1 MGGYEPLAVQVIAP
15 SDGYATAYVGNE
27 SDADVYFDDVEV
39 VHGQG
44 LQVQETHYDPT
55 GLELAGPS
63 GTTPGLEALS
73 QYKFNGKE
81 TLPLPVGW

>member
-1 MGGYEPLAVQVIAP
+1 M
-15 SDGYATAYVGNE
+15 
-27 SDADVYFDDVEV
+27 
-39 VHGQG
+39 
-44 LQVQETHYDPT
+44 QETHYDPT